1 MIMFMSFMF
10 FSTLILLIMILMML
24 VLSKKSFKNREKLS
38 SFECG
43 FDSISKSRIPFSL
56 SFYLIAMIFLIFDV
70 EISLI
75 LPMIKSYSFF
85 VFMLNFNFILI
96 LLILLLG
103 LILEWKEGA
112 LKWFKVMSK

>member
-1 MIMFMSFMF
+1 MILFIMFMV
-10 FSTLILLIMILMML
+10 FSMLILLLMIMAML
-24 VLSKKSFKNREKLS
+24 IMSKKSFKDREKLS

-75 LPMIKSYSFF
+75 LPMIKSYSIFI
-85 VFMLNFNFILI
+85 FMLNFNFILI
-96 LLILLLG
+96 FLILLIG
-103 LILEWKEGA
+103 LFLEWKEGA
-112 LKWFKVMSK
+112 LKWFKVSN

>member
-1 MIMFMSFMF
+1 MILFILFMIFSMVILMIMIMAM
-10 FSTLILLIMILMML
+10 LI
-24 VLSKKSFKNREKLS
+24 LSKKSFKNREKLS

-75 LPMIKSYSFF
+75 LPMIKSYSIYI
-85 VFMLNFNFILI
+85 FMLNFNFILI
-96 LLILLLG
+96 FLILLIG
-103 LILEWKEGA
+103 LFLEWKEGA
-112 LKWFKVMSK
+112 LKWFKVEN